1 MEKIRRGESEKREDA
16 GAQKGRKVANR
27 CVLQCFVALKGRKV
41 GSLKQ
46 RVRSQ
51 LAR

>member
-1 MEKIRRGESEKREDA
+1 MQMREKVGKSQNTGETCFSNDLWLRRVE
-16 GAQKGRKVANR
+16 
-27 CVLQCFVALKGRKV
+27 KV